1 MNEPITPSSSHE
13 ISLKIIWS
21 HAYLPPALDA
31 QIPIF
36 KLSLQLFIWKKEKA
50 SSDSCVANVH
60 EADALRKTAAIMRV
74 GNSQIAGYEGKN
86 VKQLSSIYLDPGSKP
101 WNADKGEYLI
111 WQWRY
116 IYLLNEE

>member
-1 MNEPITPSSSHE
+1 MLRFPFLGFLYNYFFE
-13 ISLKIIWS
+13 
-21 HAYLPPALDA
+21 
-31 QIPIF
+31 
-36 KLSLQLFIWKKEKA
+36 KKKRA
-50 SSDSCVANVH
+50 ISDSCMANVH
-60 EADALRKTAAIMRV
+60 QADALRKTAAIMRV

-86 VKQLSSIYLDPGSKP
+86 IKQLPSIYLDPGSEP